1 MLHDTFI
8 KLDPLTTDDQYF
20 VDTNFLNSN
29 VCGNV
34 LKFYMLSSYIISNYT
49 PTLYV
54 AGYIVR
60 IIARLAM

>member
-20 VDTNFLNSN
+20 VDTNFLNPN

-49 PTLYV
+49 PTLYEV
-54 AGYIVR
+54 GYIVR